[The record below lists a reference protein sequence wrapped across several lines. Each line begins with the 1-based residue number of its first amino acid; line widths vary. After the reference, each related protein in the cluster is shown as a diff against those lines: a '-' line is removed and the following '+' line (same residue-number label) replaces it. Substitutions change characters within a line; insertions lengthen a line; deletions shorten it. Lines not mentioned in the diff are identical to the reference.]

1 VKKRDEKKKAHVIFY
16 VLGKT
21 AGNPYFRTSTP
32 TAMSKW
38 IFALLWLHA
47 YGFLAM
53 MVFQTWGK
61 PVTIAVYVVSVI
73 NINHTNFLT
82 IV

>member
-1 VKKRDEKKKAHVIFY
+1 
-16 VLGKT
+16 
-21 AGNPYFRTSTP
+21 
-32 TAMSKW
+32 MSKW
-38 IFALLWLHA
+38 IFALLWLYA

-61 PVTIAVYVVSVI
+61 PVTIAVYVASVI
-73 NINHTNFLT
+73 NIDHTNFVT

>member
-1 VKKRDEKKKAHVIFY
+1 MKKKKKNQAHVIFY
-16 VLGKT
+16 VSGKT
-21 AGNPYFRTSTP
+21 VGNPYFRTSTP

-38 IFALLWLHA
+38 IFALLWLYA

-61 PVTIAVYVVSVI
+61 PVTIAVYVASVI
-73 NINHTNFLT
+73 NIDHTNFVT